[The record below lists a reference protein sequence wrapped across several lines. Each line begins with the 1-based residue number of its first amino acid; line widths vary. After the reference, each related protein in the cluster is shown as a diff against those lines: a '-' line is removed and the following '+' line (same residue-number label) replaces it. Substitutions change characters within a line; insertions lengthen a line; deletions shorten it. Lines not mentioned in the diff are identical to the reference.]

1 MNRTIQQ
8 FSHGRTRTQ
17 RNTELRSTHVL
28 PLSTNPNLH
37 TRMTDKPEQA
47 APTSDQTEEQTAE
60 TLEYREISPDE
71 LQEILE
77 QHRKWVETEGK
88 EGKQADLNKANLQGA
103 GLSWANLQQANLRE
117 AHLEQTILIGAHLE
131 EADLTGAHLE
141 QAELRGAH
149 LEQAILNGA
158 QLQKADL
165 WFAQL
170 QGGDIQGA
178 NLREVKNLTVAQI
191 RSTTN
196 YILAELSDQHLQE
209 LGLPPDHN
217 KKL

>member
-8 FSHGRTRTQ
+8 FSHGRTGTQ

-28 PLSTNPNLH
+28 PLSIHPNLH

-71 LQEILE
+71 LKEILE

-103 GLSWANLQQANLRE
+103 GLSWAHLQQANLRE

-149 LEQAILNGA
+149 LQQAILIGA

-196 YILAELSDQHLQE
+196 YILAKLSNQHLQE

>member
-8 FSHGRTRTQ
+8 FSHGRTGTQ
-17 RNTELRSTHVL
+17 RNTELRSTHAL
-28 PLSTNPNLH
+28 PLSIHPNLH

-71 LQEILE
+71 LKEILE

-103 GLSWANLQQANLRE
+103 GLSWAHLQQAN
-117 AHLEQTILIGAHLE
+117 
-131 EADLTGAHLE
+131 
-141 QAELRGAH
+141 LRGAH
-149 LEQAILNGA
+149 LEQAILIGA

-178 NLREVKNLTVAQI
+178 NLREVKDLTVAQI

-196 YILAELSDQHLQE
+196 YILAKLSNQHLQE